1 MGNLTVKTEESISLA
16 SPLEAGLFPPLPR
29 TRFEIIYA
37 DPPWDYKGQLQHA
50 GKGSGDSGGA
60 LRHYPT
66 VKTKD
71 LMRLPIHKIAAEDC
85 LLFMWATSPHLDQAI
100 DLGKAWGFEWATIAF
115 VWNKGKPNPGFYTM
129 SENELC
135 LVFKTGK
142 IPNPRGARNIRQ
154 TINEPRS
161 IHSRKPEEA
170 RLRINAMF
178 PEQKKI
184 ELFARTKAKGWRV
197 WGNEIEA

>member
-1 MGNLTVKTEESISLA
+1 MGNLTVKTEDSVSLDC
-16 SPLEAGLFPPLPR
+16 PIEAGLFPPLPR
-29 TRFEIIYA
+29 RSFEIIYA

-60 LRHYPT
+60 LKHYPT

-71 LMRLPIHKIAAEDC
+71 LMRLPIQKIMAEDC

-100 DLGKAWGFEWATIAF
+100 NLGKAWGFEWATIAF

-135 LVFKTGK
+135 LVFKAGK

-154 TINEPRS
+154 TINAPRS

-170 RLRINAMF
+170 RHRINAMF
-178 PEQKKI
+178 PDQKKI

-197 WGNEIEA
+197 WGNEID